1 MKRAEGGWIV
11 EPGDPLPI
19 KPEVQQKIAEIL
31 AQGVVRLIR
40 DGKLTAKDG
49 KIDWS
54 RLPQVPVRKKPRK
67 GQGDFRITE
76 LFVPDQPPEAEAA
89 PAVSVPL
96 APSTV
101 PERCTAALPAVERP
115 QEPPSKLTLMRP
127 GRNAM
132 TCDACGAAVRLLHA
146 DAVGWLGTCS
156 APACATLHRGS
167 LRGR

>member
-1 MKRAEGGWIV
+1 MKRTKGGWIV
-11 EPGDPLPI
+11 ESGDPLPI

-54 RLPQVPVRKKPRK
+54 RLPPAPVRKNPRK
-67 GQGDFRITE
+67 GQGEFRITE

-89 PAVSVPL
+89 PAVSVPP
-96 APSTV
+96 APPTV
-101 PERCTAALPAVERP
+101 SERCTAALPAVERP
-115 QEPPSKLTLMRP
+115 QEPPSAPALMRP

-132 TCDACGAAVRLLHA
+132 TCDVCGATLRLLHV
-146 DAVGWLGTCS
+146 DAAGWLGTCS
-156 APACATLHRGS
+156 SPACATLHRGS
-167 LRGR
+167 FDA